1 MKLKRGILKN
11 ELKEKIFITSFYIEM
26 EYVTRNDKYYTLLNT
41 NLFRQYFVKWKI
53 IRFYSLVY
61 RVIEKDRNTLNHS

>member
-26 EYVTRNDKYYTLLNT
+26 EYVIRNDKYYTLLNT

-53 IRFYSLVY
+53 IRFYSFVY